1 MQEKKQILLVVPPS
15 NLTSDPCDVD
25 EAGETVSSLAQ
36 AYVTNAGCIGQYK
49 VKMNSLRDWRDSQTE
64 IYKNNKQ

>member
-1 MQEKKQILLVVPPS
+1 MQETKQTLLVAPPS
-15 NLTSDPCDVD
+15 NLTSDPCDVA

-49 VKMNSLRDWRDSQTE
+49 VRMRSLREWRDSQTE
-64 IYKNNKQ
+64 IYNKK

>member
-1 MQEKKQILLVVPPS
+1 MPEPKQTLLVLPPA
-15 NLTSDPCDVD
+15 NLTSDVCDVA

-49 VKMNSLRDWRDSQTE
+49 VRMNSLRDWRDSQE
-64 IYKNNKQ
+64 GIYKSK